1 MKPLARTVMGLAAAC
16 LLALTACG
24 SAAPAAHHTAK
35 AAATRAPATSA
46 APTPTSQTDPNGQQC
61 SSLDSLG
68 YCPGDEPSPTPT
80 APDTAAC
87 GTQVKAWLA
96 EQDGTGISGNTVQH
110 DIRAILFDAQAYV
123 KYDPG
128 DQGAG
133 QNFLNIMGSEV
144 QNLTYTATPN
154 APPTCADPQDLWGG
168 DSLAS
173 GTFLG
178 DASNASNDTSG
189 TSEADSDVHALLNDF
204 NSLNAQL
211 AQTSG
216 VKAQGCTAA
225 DQCSK

>member
-1 MKPLARTVMGLAAAC
+1 MKPLASAVTGLVAAC
-16 LLALTACG
+16 LLVLTACG
-24 SAAPAAHHTAK
+24 SAAPAARHTAT
-35 AAATRAPATSA
+35 AAAGRAPATSA
-46 APTPTSQTDPNGQQC
+46 VPSPTFQTDPNGQQC

-68 YCPGDEPSPTPT
+68 YCPGDDPSPTPT

-87 GTQVKAWLA
+87 GTQVEAWLA
-96 EQDGTGISGNTVQH
+96 EQDRTGIGGNTVQH

-123 KYDPG
+123 KYDPS

-144 QNLTYTATPN
+144 QNLTSIATPN
-154 APPTCADPQDLWGG
+154 GPPACADPQDLWGG
-168 DSLAS
+168 DTLTS

-189 TSEADSDVHALLNDF
+189 TSEADSDVQALLSDF
-204 NSLNAQL
+204 NSLNAEL

-225 DQCSK
+225 DQCSP

>member
-1 MKPLARTVMGLAAAC
+1 MKPLARAVTGLAAVC
-16 LLALTACG
+16 LLVLTACG
-24 SAAPAAHHTAK
+24 SAAPTVPGTAT
-35 AAATRAPATSA
+35 ASATSAPATSVI
-46 APTPTSQTDPNGQQC
+46 PSSTFQIDPNGQQC

-68 YCPGDEPSPTPT
+68 YCPGDDPSPTPA

-87 GTQVKAWLA
+87 GPQVKAWLA
-96 EQDGTGISGNTVQH
+96 EQDGTGIGGNTVQH

-123 KYDPG
+123 KYDPT

-168 DSLAS
+168 DSLTS

-189 TSEADSDVHALLNDF
+189 TSEADSDVHALTSDF
-204 NSLNAQL
+204 NSLNAEL
-211 AQTSG
+211 AQASG
-216 VKAQGCTAA
+216 VEAQGCTAA
-225 DQCSK
+225 DQCSP